1 MMNLALTNLLL
12 IASSAGHAL
21 PAEPLAPTPVV
32 QETTQ
37 FSFEAPSIFVPG
49 EPFPVTIE
57 IEAGT
62 AQAPVAAWLLK
73 ESAFLVD
80 GNSVGPRTSDQ
91 FLTLAPGSVL
101 NLSFDL
107 APFLDV
113 EADFDLAYGNTGGSD
128 PIRVNVLQRA
138 DSDLDFMTIDEAE
151 LGKYMI
157 VVNTNRGTMLWEMWP
172 HVAPG
177 HVRNFLDLYS
187 SGFYNQTLFHRVGP
201 GFMIQGGDPNTKDPD
216 LAARWGTGGGPRQLK
231 AEFSDKPHVRGTL
244 STARSQSPDSGSS
257 QFFVMH
263 GRAASLD
270 GQYTVFGQLYTDHAE
285 SFRVLDAIAT
295 SEMTRGRDGT
305 GRPNEPQRI
314 ERASIVLHPNPPVV
328 EMRKAAGTEE
338 EAGR

>member
-1 MMNLALTNLLL
+1 MNLALANLLL
-12 IASSAGHAL
+12 IASPAGHAL
-21 PAEPLAPTPVV
+21 PAEALVPTPVV

-37 FSFEAPSIFVPG
+37 FSFEAPSIYVPG
-49 EPFPVTIE
+49 EPFPVTVE
-57 IEAGT
+57 IEAGS

-73 ESAFLVD
+73 ESAFLID
-80 GNSVGPRTSDQ
+80 GQSVGARTSDQ

-101 NLSFDL
+101 TLAFDL
-107 APFLDV
+107 APFMDV
-113 EADFDLAYGNTGGSD
+113 EADFDLAYGNAGGTE
-128 PIRVNVLQRA
+128 PIRVSVLQRA
-138 DSDLDFMTIDEAE
+138 PSDLDFMAIDEAE

-187 SGFYNQTLFHRVGP
+187 SGFYDETLFHRVGP
-201 GFMIQGGDPNTKDPD
+201 GFMIQGGDPNTKDPA
-216 LAARWGTGGGPRQLK
+216 LEGRWGTGGGPRQLK

-270 GQYTVFGQLYTDHAE
+270 GQYTVFGQLYADHAE

-305 GRPNEPQRI
+305 GRPNQPQRI
-314 ERASIVLHPNPPVV
+314 ERAAIVIHPNPPAFEKR
-328 EMRKAAGTEE
+328 EMADMEG